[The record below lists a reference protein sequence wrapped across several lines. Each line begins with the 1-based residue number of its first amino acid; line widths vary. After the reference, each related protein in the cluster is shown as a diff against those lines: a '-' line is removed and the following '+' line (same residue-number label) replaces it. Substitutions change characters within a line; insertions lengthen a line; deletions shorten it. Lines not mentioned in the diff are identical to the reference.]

1 MPMWQRGDSARGR
14 AGSSAKRRPIA
25 KFAFRFGSKTDTDGD
40 GTMKQELGGK
50 GAGLAEMSRIGL
62 DVPAG
67 FTLST
72 DLCALYAEADKEE
85 GKGSQL
91 LRKAGVWREVDLGV
105 KFIEK
110 QMRRQFPRD
119 ASTKNNP
126 RDAST
131 KNKGDEL
138 PLLLSVRSGAAVSMP
153 GMMDTVLNLGLNDD
167 VVERFITAPAT
178 SEPERRFCLDAYRRL
193 LDMFGDVVLA
203 IPREDFE
210 RVLTEMKRARGVATD
225 AELTASDLR
234 ELIDAYKRV
243 YVNRGKAFPADPET
257 QLRMSIEAVLASW
270 NNPRAVKY
278 REINK
283 DCAGLKGTAVN
294 VQAMAFG
301 NRDDNS
307 CSGVLF
313 TRDPS
318 TGEKKLYG
326 EYLVNAQGEDV
337 VAGIRTPENIAQL
350 AVKFPR
356 CHKVLVDWC
365 DTLENHFW
373 DVMDVEFTVES
384 DKLWILQCRSG
395 KRIGAAA
402 VKIAC
407 DMVDEG
413 LITVPRA
420 VLMVEPRHLDQLL
433 RPRFDPKVKP
443 SDGDAD
449 VVAKGLPASPG
460 AAVGTIVFTAAD
472 AEAAKKRGVDCILI
486 RVETSAEDVGG
497 MNASSGIL
505 TARGGMTSHAAVVA
519 RGWGKPC
526 VVGCGEMF
534 VNERDRTVKFQGCDV
549 KFKEGDAISL
559 DGDEGL
565 VIRGSRALIASI
577 GDNGHLARVMR
588 WADEI
593 RRIKVLA
600 NADTPADAAIALVN
614 GAEGIGLVRTEHQF
628 FSSPERLRAM
638 RSMVLA
644 FDDAARTEACDRML
658 PFQREDFEGIF
669 TAMAGLSVC
678 VRLLDPPLH
687 EFLPPRK
694 SQELDRVARDVASD
708 AGEKDVGKVL
718 ARAEMMRE
726 MNPMLGMRGC
736 RLGIQHP
743 SVTAMQSRAIF
754 EAAKACAAKGIEVKP
769 QIMVPLVATA
779 AEFSHQANVIR
790 KTSSEVFAGAEAV
803 PFEVGAMVET
813 PRAALVADDLVRAG
827 AQFLS
832 LGTNDLTQMTFGFS
846 RDDVGPILKTYREN
860 GILADDPF
868 ERIDELGV
876 GLLIENCA
884 ATSRAAVRELNEQ
897 WQEDQSKPKG
907 DKTAVKIGVCGEHG
921 GDPASVGYFA
931 SDRVALDYVSC
942 SAHRVIAAR
951 LAAAQAAARELA
963 A

>member
-14 AGSSAKRRPIA
+14 AGSSAKRRPIV
-25 KFAFRFGSKTDTDGD
+25 KFAFRFGSKADTDGD

-50 GAGLAEMSRIGL
+50 GAGLAEMSRVGL

-72 DLCALYAEADKEE
+72 NLCALYAEADKQ

-91 LRKAGVWREVDLGV
+91 LEKAGAVAKEVDLGV

-110 QMRRQFPRD
+110 QMRRPFPRG
-119 ASTKNNP
+119 ATSKTK
-126 RDAST
+126 D
-131 KNKGDEL
+131 GEL

-167 VVERFITAPAT
+167 VVDGFCSSPTT
-178 SEPERRFCLDAYRRL
+178 SDAERRFCLDAYRRL
-193 LDMFGDVVLA
+193 LDMFGDVVLS
-203 IPREDFE
+203 IPRVDFE
-210 RVLTEMKRARGVATD
+210 SVLTEMRRTRGVATD
-225 AELTASDLR
+225 AELNARDLR
-234 ELIDAYKRV
+234 ELCDLYKRV
-243 YVNRGKAFPADPET
+243 YVDRGETFPSDPET
-257 QLRMSIEAVLASW
+257 QLRMSIEAVFASW

-283 DCAGLKGTAVN
+283 DCAGLEGTAVN
-294 VQAMAFG
+294 VQAMVFG
-301 NRDDNS
+301 NRDDKS

-313 TRDPS
+313 TRNPS

-337 VAGIRTPENIAQL
+337 VAGIRTPENIDQL
-350 AVKFPR
+350 AVQFPR
-356 CHKVLVDWC
+356 SHKTLVDWC
-365 DTLENHFW
+365 DRLENHFW
-373 DVMDVEFTVES
+373 DVMDIEFTVES
-384 DKLWILQCRSG
+384 NKLWILQCRSG

-433 RPRFDPKVKP
+433 RPRFVPGARP
-443 SDGDAD
+443 RDGDAD

-460 AAVGTIVFTAAD
+460 AAVGTIAFTAAD

-497 MNASSGIL
+497 MHASSGIL

-526 VVGCGEMF
+526 VVGCGDMF
-534 VNERDRTVKFQGCDV
+534 VNERDKTVRFQGCDA
-549 KFKEGDAISL
+549 KFKEGDVISL
-559 DGDEGL
+559 DGDQGL

-577 GDNGHLARVMR
+577 GDNGDLARVMR
-588 WADEI
+588 WADET
-593 RRIKVLA
+593 RRVRVLA
-600 NADTPADAAIALVN
+600 NADTPADAAIALAN

-644 FDDAARTEACDRML
+644 LDDAARTEACDRMM

-678 VRLLDPPLH
+678 VRLLDPPMH

-708 AGEKDVGKVL
+708 AGEKDVGKIL
-718 ARAEMMRE
+718 ARAERMRE
-726 MNPMLGMRGC
+726 ANPMLGMRGC

-754 EAAKACAAKGIEVKP
+754 EAAKACADKGIRVKP

-790 KTSSEVFAGAEAV
+790 DVYAEIFAGAEAV
-803 PFEVGAMVET
+803 PFEIGGMVET
-813 PRAALVADDLVRAG
+813 PRAALVADTLVRAG

-860 GILADDPF
+860 GILTDDPF

-884 ATSRAAVRELNEQ
+884 MMARAAVRELNEQ
-897 WQEDQSKPKG
+897 WQEDQSKPEG
-907 DKTAVKIGVCGEHG
+907 EKTKVTICVCGEHG
-921 GDPASVGYFA
+921 GNPASIRYFA
-931 SDRVALDYVSC
+931 SNRVALDYVSC

-951 LAAAQAAARELA
+951 LAAAQAAARELDA
-963 A
+963 